1 MLIRQERTDD
11 VAAIRA
17 VTAAAFAGMPYSM
30 PPVDP
35 DGVPGEASLVGWLR
49 ESAGWIPELSLV
61 AEEDGEIVGHAVAT
75 RGSVDRQGL
84 DDVPALGL
92 GPVSVAPDRQNSGI
106 GSALVRG
113 VIAAADDLGEPLMVL
128 LGEPAYYSRF
138 GFKPAAELG
147 IAAPEPEWGD
157 YFQACPLAA
166 YDGALTGIFRYAE
179 PFTRA

>member
-17 VTAAAFAGMPYSM
+17 VTAAAFAEMPYSM

-61 AEEDGEIVGHAVAT
+61 AEEDGTIVGHAVAT

-84 DDVPALGL
+84 DDVAALGL

-128 LGEPAYYSRF
+128 LGEP
-138 GFKPAAELG
+138 P
-147 IAAPEPEWGD
+147 
-157 YFQACPLAA
+157 
-166 YDGALTGIFRYAE
+166 T
-179 PFTRA
+179 TRASASSRPPSSASQRRSRSGATTSRRAHSRRTTAR

>member
-17 VTAAAFAGMPYSM
+17 VTAAAFAEMPYSM

-61 AEEDGEIVGHAVAT
+61 AEEDGTIVGHAVAT

-84 DDVPALGL
+84 DDVAALGL

-166 YDGALTGIFRYAE
+166 YDGALTGTFRYAE

>member
-1 MLIRQERTDD
+1 MQIRQESPDD

-17 VTAAAFAGMPYSM
+17 VTAAAFAGMAHSM

-61 AEEDGEIVGHAVAT
+61 AEAGGQIVGHAVAT
-75 RGSVDRQGL
+75 RGTVDGE
-84 DDVPALGL
+84 PALGL
-92 GPVSVAPDRQNSGI
+92 GPVSVAPDRQGGGV

-113 VIAAADDLGEPLMVL
+113 VIAAADELGEPLMVL

-138 GFKPAAELG
+138 GFRPATELG
-147 IAAPEPEWGD
+147 IASPDPEWGD
-157 YFQACPLAA
+157 YFQARPLAA
-166 YDGALTGIFRYAE
+166 YDPALTGTFRYAE